1 MFTCF
6 IHAESFLFL
15 TKYKKRRRI
24 RIYLICSCIMDQ
36 ILFIYSFIVATAFF
50 FYIVFIKRK
59 STKLK
64 IAVSLKTLMTRT
76 PTVDQGLVVILNS
89 THLTHF
95 RNLPGG
101 DKQSMSDIESTPSP
115 LTSWELYTMASL
127 VVLLCV
133 LGTVAAQSCQIHSD
147 SK

>member
-1 MFTCF
+1 MKLVFTCF
-6 IHAESFLFL
+6 IHAELFLFL
-15 TKYKKRRRI
+15 TKYKKKRRI
-24 RIYLICSCIMDQ
+24 RIYLICSY
-36 ILFIYSFIVATAFF
+36 ILYNGSNIVHIFVYCCNCLF

-101 DKQSMSDIESTPSP
+101 DKQSMSDLESTPSP
-115 LTSWELYTMASL
+115 LTS
-127 VVLLCV
+127 
-133 LGTVAAQSCQIHSD
+133 
-147 SK
+147 

>member
-1 MFTCF
+1 
-6 IHAESFLFL
+6 
-15 TKYKKRRRI
+15 
-24 RIYLICSCIMDQ
+24 MDQ
-36 ILFIYSFIVATAFF
+36 ILFMYSFIVATAFF

-101 DKQSMSDIESTPSP
+101 DKQSMSDLESTPSP
-115 LTSWELYTMASL
+115 LTS
-127 VVLLCV
+127 
-133 LGTVAAQSCQIHSD
+133 
-147 SK
+147 